1 MRVVI
6 ALFFSLLF
14 AIVLTA
20 PTVISLT
27 DETQEL
33 SIFLDLNDE
42 EENKKGKNGEESKTD
57 AEVKLLTASQQG
69 ISNLN
74 KIQENRNIRF
84 RSKYYSSEYSKI
96 DTPPPK
102 RRILIS

>member
-42 EENKKGKNGEESKTD
+42 EENKKEKNGEESKTD

-74 KIQENRNIRF
+74 KIINGCIPANKITISHFYILRYGRIRMN
-84 RSKYYSSEYSKI
+84 YIY
-96 DTPPPK
+96 
-102 RRILIS
+102 LI